1 MPRII
6 IIESGTIRT
15 KVKGEYKM
23 KQKSIIIAGVAALA
37 LLVAG
42 VTMASPMGRG
52 MMGGMGGGP
61 MGMAPL
67 KLTEAQQTEW
77 KAWQEK
83 NFQLKKEQVQLMV
96 KSGYLTQEQADAKL
110 KMMDSGH
117 AFRMKNNLVGPG
129 ARFSGP
135 LTDEQKADMKKLAEE
150 HLSLQKENLNRLVS
164 AGQITQAQADARIE
178 RMQQRINDGAERG
191 FGGPGG
197 PGHGGPGQGG
207 PGRGMGGGCPRS

>member
-1 MPRII
+1 
-6 IIESGTIRT
+6 
-15 KVKGEYKM
+15 M
-23 KQKSIIIAGVAALA
+23 KKKAVVIAGVAALA
-37 LLVAG
+37 LMVAG

-52 MMGGMGGGP
+52 MMGGGFGRGGGP
-61 MGMAPL
+61 GGMEPL
-67 KLTEAQQTEW
+67 KLTESQQADW

-135 LTDEQKADMKKLAEE
+135 LTDEQKADMKKMAEQRLAI
-150 HLSLQKENLNRLVS
+150 QKENLSRLVS
-164 AGQITQAQADARIE
+164 AGQITQAQADAKIAWMQKRI
-178 RMQQRINDGAERG
+178 DAG
-191 FGGPGG
+191 FEKGFA
-197 PGHGGPGQGG
+197 GHGGPG
-207 PGRGMGGGCPRS
+207 MGGGKGPGNGPRF

>member
-1 MPRII
+1 
-6 IIESGTIRT
+6 
-15 KVKGEYKM
+15 M
-23 KQKSIIIAGVAALA
+23 KKKAVVIAGVAALA
-37 LLVAG
+37 LMVAG

-52 MMGGMGGGP
+52 MMGGGFGMGGGP
-61 MGMAPL
+61 GRMEPL
-67 KLTEAQQTEW
+67 KLTESQQADW

-135 LTDEQKADMKKLAEE
+135 LTDEQKADMKKMAEE
-150 HLSLQKENLNRLVS
+150 RLNLQKENLARLVS

-178 RMQQRINDGAERG
+178 RMQQRLNTIGEKGFSGPSGHARG
-191 FGGPGG
+191 GFGGHGKGGPGG
-197 PGHGGPGQGG
+197 
-207 PGRGMGGGCPRS
+207 GRF

>member
-1 MPRII
+1 
-6 IIESGTIRT
+6 
-15 KVKGEYKM
+15 M
-23 KQKSIIIAGVAALA
+23 KKKAVVMAGVAALA
-37 LLVAG
+37 LMVAG

-52 MMGGMGGGP
+52 MMGGGFGPGGGA
-61 MGMAPL
+61 GRMAPL
-67 KLTEAQQTEW
+67 KLNESQQAHW

-150 HLSLQKENLNRLVS
+150 RLSLQKENLARLVS

-178 RMQQRINDGAERG
+178 RMQQRISNMGEKG

-197 PGHGGPGQGG
+197 AGRGGFGGPGKGG
-207 PGRGMGGGCPRS
+207 PGGGCRF

>member
-1 MPRII
+1 
-6 IIESGTIRT
+6 
-15 KVKGEYKM
+15 M
-23 KQKSIIIAGVAALA
+23 KKKAVVIAGVAALA
-37 LLVAG
+37 LMVAG

-52 MMGGMGGGP
+52 MMGGGFGPGGGP
-61 MGMAPL
+61 GRM
-67 KLTEAQQTEW
+67 E
-77 KAWQEK
+77 EK

-135 LTDEQKADMKKLAEE
+135 LTDEQKADMKKMAEE
-150 HLSLQKENLNRLVS
+150 RLNLQKENLARLVS
-164 AGQITQAQADARIE
+164 AGQLTQAQADARIE
-178 RMQQRINDGAERG
+178 RMQQRINNIGEKG

-197 PGHGGPGQGG
+197 PGRGGFGGPGKGG
-207 PGRGMGGGCPRS
+207 PGGGCRF

>member
-1 MPRII
+1 M
-6 IIESGTIRT
+6 
-15 KVKGEYKM
+15 KGEYKM
-23 KQKSIIIAGVAALA
+23 KKKAVIIAGVAALA
-37 LLVAG
+37 LITAG

-52 MMGGMGGGP
+52 MMGGGFGWGGGP
-61 MGMAPL
+61 GRMEPL
-67 KLTEAQQTEW
+67 KLTESQQADW

-83 NFQLKKEQVQLMV
+83 NFQLRKEQVQLMV

-129 ARFSGP
+129 ARFNGP
-135 LTDEQKADMKKLAEE
+135 LTDDQKADLKKLAEE
-150 HLSLQKENLNRLVS
+150 RLNIQKENLARLVS

-178 RMQQRINDGAERG
+178 RMQQRISSMGEKG

-197 PGHGGPGQGG
+197 RGGGGFGGGFGGGKGGPG
-207 PGRGMGGGCPRS
+207 GGCRF

>member
-1 MPRII
+1 
-6 IIESGTIRT
+6 
-15 KVKGEYKM
+15 M
-23 KQKSIIIAGVAALA
+23 KKQSMIVAGVATLA

-61 MGMAPL
+61 MGMQSL
-67 KLTEAQQTEW
+67 KLTEAQQADW

-110 KMMDSGH
+110 KMMDSAH
-117 AFRMKNNLVGPG
+117 AFQLKNNLVGPG
-129 ARFSGP
+129 ARLSTP
-135 LTDEQKADMKKLAEE
+135 LTDEQKADMKKMAEQR
-150 HLSLQKENLNRLVS
+150 LVIQKENLTRMVA
-164 AGQITQAQADARIE
+164 AGQITQAQADAKAE
-178 RMQQRINDGAERG
+178 RMQQHLSDSAENG
-191 FGGPGG
+191 FAGRGG

-207 PGRGMGGGCPRS
+207 GMGGGPRF

>member
-1 MPRII
+1 M
-6 IIESGTIRT
+6 
-15 KVKGEYKM
+15 
-23 KQKSIIIAGVAALA
+23 
-37 LLVAG
+37 VAG

-52 MMGGMGGGP
+52 MMGGGFGMGGGP
-61 MGMAPL
+61 GRMEPL
-67 KLTEAQQTEW
+67 KLTESQQADW

-150 HLSLQKENLNRLVS
+150 RLSLQKENLARLVS

-178 RMQQRINDGAERG
+178 RMQQRISNMGEKG

-197 PGHGGPGQGG
+197 AGRGGFGGPGKGG
-207 PGRGMGGGCPRS
+207 PGGGCRF

>member
-1 MPRII
+1 M
-6 IIESGTIRT
+6 
-15 KVKGEYKM
+15 KGEYKM
-23 KQKSIIIAGVAALA
+23 KKKAVIIAGVAALA
-37 LLVAG
+37 LITAG

-52 MMGGMGGGP
+52 MMGGGFGWGGGP
-61 MGMAPL
+61 GRMEPL
-67 KLTEAQQTEW
+67 KLTESQQADW

-83 NFQLKKEQVQLMV
+83 NFQLRKEQVQLMV

-129 ARFSGP
+129 ARFTGP
-135 LTDEQKADMKKLAEE
+135 LTDDQKADLKKLAEE
-150 HLSLQKENLNRLVS
+150 RLNIQKENLARLVS

-178 RMQQRINDGAERG
+178 RMQTRISNFDQKG

-197 PGHGGPGQGG
+197 PGRGGFGGGKGGPG
-207 PGRGMGGGCPRS
+207 GCRF